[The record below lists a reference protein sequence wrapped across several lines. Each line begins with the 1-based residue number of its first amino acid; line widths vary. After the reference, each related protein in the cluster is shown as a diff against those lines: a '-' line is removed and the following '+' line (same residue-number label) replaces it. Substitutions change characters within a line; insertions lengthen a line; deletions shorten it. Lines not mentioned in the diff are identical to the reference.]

1 MFISLLLRVQTD
13 KNDSVKLNRYPI
25 LAIFNPHFL
34 MFSKVSKLLFDFR
47 WFWFALEFLKILT
60 LTIFDSDPLISE

>member
-34 MFSKVSKLLFDFR
+34 MFSKLSKLLFDFR
-47 WFWFALEFLKILT
+47 
-60 LTIFDSDPLISE
+60 